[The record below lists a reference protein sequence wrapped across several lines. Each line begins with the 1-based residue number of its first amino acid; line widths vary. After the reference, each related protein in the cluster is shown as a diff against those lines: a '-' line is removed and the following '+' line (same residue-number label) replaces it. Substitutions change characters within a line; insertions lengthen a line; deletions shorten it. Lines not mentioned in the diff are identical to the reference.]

1 MVERRIILG
10 LVSAQAM
17 CWMTSPAHAAKSKD
31 PCRGKSFPAPPNG
44 ALAAQPTASLA
55 IEGRYPDVGSTIA
68 AIHLDFQTVIERN
81 FSAMPRAGINDYVGS
96 LNKHEL
102 DLLLQAY
109 DAASLNSGRPAK
121 LLDIISPALDVRQA
135 QRVIQVQGF
144 ERLYSSILRVAPA
157 RAQITIDA
165 LHISNRLR
173 LMEPRARLSANEN
186 PLDYTIK
193 EIYLSYRTAPKGS
206 FSVPA
211 AMYETA
217 NFVGIRLGAAF
228 GAGYSVGTVIQKTW
242 ESVSPSTWDKFS
254 NFIGS
259 SIDSFAGSVSSIIG
273 MTPYGNISESMHFQV
288 GNLQEEL
295 WNDFRDA
302 GPRSWYAGGGDFGV
316 TASWQ
321 IKDTP
326 KDCK

>member
-1 MVERRIILG
+1 
-10 LVSAQAM
+10 
-17 CWMTSPAHAAKSKD
+17 
-31 PCRGKSFPAPPNG
+31 
-44 ALAAQPTASLA
+44 
-55 IEGRYPDVGSTIA
+55 
-68 AIHLDFQTVIERN
+68 
-81 FSAMPRAGINDYVGS
+81 
-96 LNKHEL
+96 
-102 DLLLQAY
+102 
-109 DAASLNSGRPAK
+109 
-121 LLDIISPALDVRQA
+121 
-135 QRVIQVQGF
+135 
-144 ERLYSSILRVAPA
+144 
-157 RAQITIDA
+157 
-165 LHISNRLR
+165 
-173 LMEPRARLSANEN
+173 MEPRARLSANEN
-186 PLDYTIK
+186 PLDYAIK